1 MTSTPRNLCLE
12 PSSWSRIMGQ
22 KYKTVSPVW
31 NTLWKISNAQGANS
45 EIKGQQLSCNSLK
58 KTLEDKFETST
69 ERVKETCPS
78 AIQRQKQDSN
88 TGCFCHLL
96 VAKCPLLLCCFL
108 KVITSQG
115 KKKKSDNSI
124 IKERRN
130 GAFQK
135 QFLCG
140 IEVKLV
146 SSQSRQL

>member
-115 KKKKSDNSI
+115 KKKKIRQQHHKGEEEWS
-124 IKERRN
+124 
-130 GAFQK
+130 
-135 QFLCG
+135 FL
-140 IEVKLV
+140 EAV
-146 SSQSRQL
+146 SMWY